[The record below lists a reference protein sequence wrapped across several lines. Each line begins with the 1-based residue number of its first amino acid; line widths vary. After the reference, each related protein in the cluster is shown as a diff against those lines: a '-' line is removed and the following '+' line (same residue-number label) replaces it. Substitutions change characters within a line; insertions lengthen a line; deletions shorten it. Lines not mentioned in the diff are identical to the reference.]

1 LIEAAFDSKI
11 AHRNTIRHLI
21 NDIDMLGENKQ
32 SIIWV
37 IKKLPYNELPFYI
50 SYLST
55 VYYNVLTNIS

>member
-1 LIEAAFDSKI
+1 LIEAAFDSEI

-55 VYYNVLTNIS
+55 VYHNVLTNIS